1 MNESTLFQ
9 NFSLLFGL
17 WWAAVA
23 VITLLLSPK
32 TLPWFE
38 KLPRNRYVGI
48 LIGWVAMFGCIPHAA
63 AVAPAF
69 LLPYLLPIAVVTPV
83 LCFFFVD
90 YLFSRAVGG
99 SFILIAYY
107 FLHASF
113 NTHYKYMPLLAVF
126 CWLLGILGMWISAKP
141 HIMRE
146 YIRSGARTSAF
157 RWIAAAVAL
166 VCMTVFGLGYFLR

>member
-1 MNESTLFQ
+1 MNESTLFHTY
-9 NFSLLFGL
+9 SLAFGA
-17 WWAAVA
+17 WWLIAA
-23 VITLLLSPK
+23 VITLVLTPK
-32 TLPWFE
+32 NLPYFE
-38 KLPRNRYVGI
+38 KLPRNRYLGI
-48 LIGWVAMFGCIPHAA
+48 IVGWVAMFGCIPHAA

-69 LLPYLLPIAVVTPV
+69 LLPLLLPIAVATPV

-113 NTHYKYMPLLAVF
+113 NIHYKFMPVLAVF

-146 YIRSGARTSAF
+146 YLRKAACTPSFQFT
-157 RWIAAAVAL
+157 AAAIAL
-166 VCMTVFGLGYFLR
+166 VCMIVFGAGCFL

>member
-1 MNESTLFQ
+1 MNEASLFHTY
-9 NFSLLFGL
+9 SLAFGA
-17 WWAAVA
+17 WWLAVA
-23 VITLLLSPK
+23 VVTLVLNPK
-32 TLPWFE
+32 TLPYFE
-38 KLPRNRYVGI
+38 KLPRNRYLGI
-48 LIGWVAMFGCIPHAA
+48 VIGWVAMFGCIPHAA
-63 AVAPAF
+63 AVAPAMI
-69 LLPYLLPIAVVTPV
+69 LPYLTPIAVITPV

-113 NTHYKYMPLLAVF
+113 NIHYPFMPLLAVF

-146 YIRSGARTSAF
+146 YLRNAARTPAF
-157 RWIAAAVAL
+157 KFTAAAVAL
-166 VCMTVFGLGYFLR
+166 VCMIVFGLGFLK

>member
-1 MNESTLFQ
+1 MNELTLFQ
-9 NFSLLFGL
+9 TFSLLFGL

-23 VITLLLSPK
+23 VITLVLSPQ
-32 TLPWFE
+32 TLPVFE
-38 KLPRNRYVGI
+38 KLPRNRYLGI

-63 AVAPAF
+63 AVSPAI
-69 LLPYLLPIAVVTPV
+69 LLPYLLPIAVIAPV

-113 NTHYKYMPLLAVF
+113 DIHYQWMPVLAVF

-146 YIRSGARTSAF
+146 YIRNSARVAAF
-157 RWIAAAVAL
+157 RLTAAGIAL
-166 VCMTVFGLGYFLR
+166 VCMAVFGLGYFWR